1 MGTPINHKIIQDGI
15 TIANYIIKNKCAL
28 GVAGKACFPNLSHY
42 SARKRF
48 LAVESVDK
56 DLYQLARE
64 IQIKAAKE
72 DVSKKAGIRLEISP
86 EMPKPQ
92 IEPEL
97 VISRNRIAWLKKNIT
112 PGQIVNYRASYD
124 VDNIIKIEVTKT
136 FKHYFYGRANNRR
149 EECFYYQHIVK

>member
-1 MGTPINHKIIQDGI
+1 MGTPINHKIIRDGI

-72 DVSKKAGIRLEISP
+72 DVSKKAGIRLELSP
-86 EMPKPQ
+86 EMPKLQ
-92 IEPEL
+92 VEPEL
-97 VISRNRIAWLKKNIT
+97 VASRSRIAWLKKNIK
-112 PGQIVNYRASYD
+112 PGQTVIYRLDYQNM
-124 VDNIIKIEVTKT
+124 VRIEVTKT
-136 FKHYFYGRANNRR
+136 FQHYFYGKRKGRHD
-149 EECFYYQHIVK
+149 ECFYYQQIVVK